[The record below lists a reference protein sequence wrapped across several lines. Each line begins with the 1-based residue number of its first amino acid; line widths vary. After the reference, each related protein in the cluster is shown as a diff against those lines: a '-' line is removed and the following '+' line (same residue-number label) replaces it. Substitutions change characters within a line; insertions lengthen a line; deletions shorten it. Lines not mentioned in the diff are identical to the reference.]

1 MSSEQPVIVSEVNKK
16 ATSLDQKVD
25 DLEAFQEDIDAYI
38 EQLESMES
46 TEREAFY
53 NQTDSLHQEIDNA
66 ETVDDLLEL
75 KEWVEEA
82 IRAPLQ
88 QVALQTLDEFLEV
101 LDPDLRESTREEI
114 RNNLGQRLPQDLE
127 SAAETY
133 QEITPIVRDLPS
145 TAQKLIATS
154 IERSPSDLLS
164 PNTDVKPLVNATN
177 QRVSDLKE
185 LETIFEKAGDWTP
198 RLDFVDTEIY
208 YQGLESSIPIDSI
221 TERLDQINEALIDLS
236 GAPFSI
242 STVVESELSEC
253 LATSEPSTIATQIQ
267 DIREEM
273 TSIQDSYQNIH
284 LHLEALE
291 TFGTD
296 QEVFEEEIDDMLVE
310 KSQLGL
316 QDYSTLAAI
325 QNNLDDLDDSLSRF
339 IGDVHQRLKAQRDMI
354 EVLDEGESSDTPEIH
369 LGSGSTFGLSHVQD
383 NLLQALQDC
392 RTHHEWILD
401 QLQVGD
407 EGVEQE
413 QLVGIWQ
420 RLSQG
425 EEIPLTGDVQDA
437 VLSLSEQLS
446 LSVVLSSE

>member
-1 MSSEQPVIVSEVNKK
+1 MSSEQPVIVDEVHEK
-16 ATSLDQKVD
+16 ASSLDKKVD
-25 DLEAFQEDIDAYI
+25 KLEEFQEDIDAFI

-53 NQTDSLHQEIDNA
+53 NQADSIRQEVDNA
-66 ETVDDLLEL
+66 ETVDDLLAL
-75 KEWVEEA
+75 KERVEEA

-88 QVALQTLDEFLEV
+88 QVALQSLDEFLEV

-114 RNNLGQRLPQDLE
+114 RNNLGQRLPQDLK

-133 QEITPIVRDLPS
+133 QEMTPIVSELPS

-154 IERSPSDLLS
+154 IEKTPSDLLS
-164 PNTDVKPLVNATN
+164 PNTDVKPLVDATN

-185 LETIFEKAGDWTP
+185 LETTFEKAGDWTP
-198 RLDFVDTEIY
+198 QLDFVDTEIY
-208 YQGLESSIPIDSI
+208 YQGLESSIPIESI
-221 TERLDQINEALIDLS
+221 TERLNQINEALIDLS

-242 STVVESELSEC
+242 STVVELELSES
-253 LATSEPSTIATQIQ
+253 LTTSEPSIIANQIQ
-267 DIREEM
+267 DILEDM
-273 TSIQDSYQNIH
+273 TSIQDSYQNIYP
-284 LHLEALE
+284 HLEDLE
-291 TFGTD
+291 TFGTN
-296 QEVFEEEIDDMLVE
+296 QEVFEEEIDDILVE
-310 KSQLGL
+310 RSQLGL
-316 QDYSTLAAI
+316 QDYSTLSAI
-325 QNNLDDLDDSLSRF
+325 QDNLDDLDKSLSRF
-339 IGDVHQRLKAQRDMI
+339 TGNIHQRLKAQRDMI

-369 LGSGSTFGLSHVQD
+369 LGNGSKFRLSHVQD
-383 NLLQALQDC
+383 DLLQALQDC

-425 EEIPLTGDVQDA
+425 EDIPLTEDVQDA